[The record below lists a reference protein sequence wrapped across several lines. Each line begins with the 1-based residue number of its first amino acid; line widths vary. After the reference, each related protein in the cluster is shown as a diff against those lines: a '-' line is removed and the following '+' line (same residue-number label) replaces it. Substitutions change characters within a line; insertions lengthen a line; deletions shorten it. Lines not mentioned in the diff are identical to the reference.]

1 MAGPRRDW
9 RILVVFMVALV
20 SELAWIAAAQTVVAT
35 LWGTLVCALMTAAV
49 VVVLKEPQS

>member
-1 MAGPRRDW
+1 
-9 RILVVFMVALV
+9 VFMVALV